1 MSRPG
6 TALKNFTDREDQQK
20 RLIALVSLLS
30 TDDKTGKLPILS
42 YYGISGVGKSWLS
55 KRFGEVLAGRHT
67 DDFAGLADLKD
78 TVPSVRLDFDVMQGS
93 GGATPN

>member
-20 RLIALVSLLS
+20 RLIEIVSLPS
-30 TDDKTGKLPILS
+30 TDHKTEKLPILS

-55 KRFGEVLAGRHT
+55 KRFGEVLAGGHT
-67 DDFAGLADLKD
+67 DDFPELTD
-78 TVPSVRLDFDVMQGS
+78 TVTSVRVDFDPNV
-93 GGATPN
+93 ATFCATSN